1 MPAEPLL
8 RGLYV
13 PLVTPFTSS
22 GEVALDAV
30 EQLASEY
37 LDAGATGIVA
47 LGSTGE
53 ASALD
58 ASEKQAVVD
67 TCARVC
73 ATRGAQLVVG
83 AGTNNTAATIAAVE
97 SLRGTPALTAILV
110 VVPYYVRPPED
121 GIVAHF
127 EAVAEASPV
136 PLVLY
141 NIPYRTG
148 RVLSAPN
155 VLKLAANR
163 NIAGLKQAVGGLD
176 ADTLQILAGAPH
188 DFAVLCGDD
197 AYIYPTMLMGGAG
210 AIAAASHLCTPRFVA
225 MVECGLAGKL
235 DDGRAHAEALLP
247 VVQAGFSEPNPC
259 VFKAALHAQGRIPS
273 PDVRLPLINASASAL
288 RRALDAVD
296 AASLH

>member
-1 MPAEPLL
+1 MPDEPLL

-13 PLVTPFTSS
+13 PLVTPFAPS

-30 EQLASEY
+30 ERLANEY
-37 LDAGATGIVA
+37 LDAGAAGIVA

-58 ASEKQAVVD
+58 TAEKQAVVD
-67 TCARVC
+67 VCARVC
-73 ATRGAQLVVG
+73 SSRGAHLVVG

-97 SLRGTPALTAILV
+97 ALRGTSSLVAALV
-110 VVPYYVRPPED
+110 VVPYYVRPSED

-127 EAVAEASPV
+127 EAVADASPV

-155 VLKLAANR
+155 VLRCAAHP

-176 ADTLQILAGAPH
+176 ADTLQILAGAPR

-197 AYIYPTMLMGGAG
+197 AYIYPTLLMGGAG
-210 AIAAASHLCTPRFVA
+210 AIAAASHLCTERFVA
-225 MVECGLAGKL
+225 MTECGLAGKL

-247 VVQAGFSEPNPC
+247 VVQAGFAEPNPC

-273 PDVRLPLINASASAL
+273 PDVRLPLLNASEAAL
-288 RRALDAVD
+288 QRAMRAVD
-296 AASLH
+296 AASLR